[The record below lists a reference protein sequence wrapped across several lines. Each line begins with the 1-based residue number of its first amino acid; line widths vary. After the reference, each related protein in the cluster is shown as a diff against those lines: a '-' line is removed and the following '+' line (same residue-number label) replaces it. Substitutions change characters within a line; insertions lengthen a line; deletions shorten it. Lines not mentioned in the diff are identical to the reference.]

1 MKRGLARLSRFLNWF
16 SGGEMGQS
24 LCARIALRHGSFCL
38 FCRVIAWATREPTH
52 CLDEV
57 LWWLKRKTRF

>member
-1 MKRGLARLSRFLNWF
+1 MKRTLGHLSRLLNWL
-16 SGGEMGQS
+16 SGGEMHQS
-24 LCARIALRHGSFCL
+24 LCARIALRHGTFCL
-38 FCRVIAWATREPTH
+38 FCRVIAWATREEHH